1 MTELAPAILTNDISD
16 FRKKYSDLFG
26 LSQYFRILHVD
37 FMDDVFVD
45 RTTVM
50 PDALDFLKSSPLILM
65 AHFMTM
71 MPQQY
76 FEKAK
81 EIGFKQVIFHY
92 EAVDEPDM
100 DQVIAHGKNL
110 GFQIGIAINPETAV
124 HRLGKY
130 LQKVDMVQVM
140 GIHPGAQGREFI
152 PSIIDK
158 VEELRSLS
166 KTLIIVVDGG
176 VKVGVAHD
184 VAEAGANIIVAG
196 SSILQSPNE
205 QEALES
211 LRKDIEL

>member
-1 MTELAPAILTNDISD
+1 MQ
-16 FRKKYSDLFG
+16 RG
-26 LSQYFRILHVD
+26 
-37 FMDDVFVD
+37 
-45 RTTVM
+45 
-50 PDALDFLKSSPLILM
+50 
-65 AHFMTM
+65 MTM

-140 GIHPGAQGREFI
+140 GIHPGAQGREVFS
-152 PSIIDK
+152 SIIDK
-158 VEELRSLS
+158 VEELRSFS
-166 KTLIIVVDGG
+166 KNLIIVVDCC
-176 VKVGVAHD
+176 VKVE
-184 VAEAGANIIVAG
+184 AEH
-196 SSILQSPNE
+196 
-205 QEALES
+205 
-211 LRKDIEL
+211 